1 MASSRITSCH
11 VDGETVETV
20 TNFIS
25 LHSKFTVDGDCCH
38 EIKKKKKLAPWKKS
52 YEKPRQHVKNQRH
65 HFADKCLYNQTMVFP
80 VVTYGYESWVI
91 KMTEGQRIDA
101 FELWLEKTLFFFFF

>member
-25 LHSKFTVDGDCCH
+25 LHSKFTVDGDCFH

-65 HFADKCLYNQTMVFP
+65 CFANKYPYSQN
-80 VVTYGYESWVI
+80 YGFSISHVW
-91 KMTEGQRIDA
+91 M
-101 FELWLEKTLFFFFF
+101 